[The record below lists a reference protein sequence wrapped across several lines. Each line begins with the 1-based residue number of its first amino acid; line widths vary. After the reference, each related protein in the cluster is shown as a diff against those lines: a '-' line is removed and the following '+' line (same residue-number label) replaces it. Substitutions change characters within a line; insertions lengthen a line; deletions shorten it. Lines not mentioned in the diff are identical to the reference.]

1 MTTQLTQDVIDNV
14 KSKSTKEQVEFLFN
28 IINEGKES
36 LLINKDIIKENFQK
50 MFHLITM
57 EFITVIGDT
66 VNVSLTNS
74 DIENFTDEEGKSYM
88 KNKIVNNVTEKM
100 ELV

>member
-66 VNVSLTNS
+66 VNDSLTNS
-74 DIENFTDEEGKSYM
+74 DLENFTDEEGKSYM

>member
-66 VNVSLTNS
+66 VNDSLTNS

-88 KNKIVNNVTEKM
+88 KNKIVNNVIEKM